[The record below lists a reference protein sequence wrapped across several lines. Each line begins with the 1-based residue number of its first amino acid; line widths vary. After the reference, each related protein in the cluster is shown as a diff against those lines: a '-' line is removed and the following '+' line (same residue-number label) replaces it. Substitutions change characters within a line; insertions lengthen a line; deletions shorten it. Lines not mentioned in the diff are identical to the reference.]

1 MTVPVEKPASP
12 GTAHQSRKLSTDNVP
27 RNRTS
32 KGFRRNPRSNAAPR
46 KGAVSAAMAP
56 AHFDRDATTACPF
69 APATCRAVSGSMPS
83 SSPLAIMSAPIM
95 SRAKYGA
102 NT

>member
-56 AHFDRDATTACPF
+56 AHFDRDATTACPDR
-69 APATCRAVSGSMPS
+69 PQEQHGGGR
-83 SSPLAIMSAPIM
+83 
-95 SRAKYGA
+95 YGNGRQA
-102 NT
+102 QGRQRTLIR